1 MGKTEENLCPLGAP
15 ILVGETGK
23 GTKGQ
28 ISEYDSGVVIV
39 LNTPVCLTC
48 LGLQDPFTCYR
59 SLRSLEI
66 FCADYTYLCRLY
78 IFDIYCIEN

>member
-66 FCADYTYLCRLY
+66 FYLCRLY
-78 IFDIYCIEN
+78 LFDIYRIEN